1 MPTKFPIGGR
11 YQGPEWA
18 QAAGLVIRHKEKVLL
33 LLRSKGE
40 RALTWGLPAGHR
52 EDGETPLQCAIRE
65 SGEELGHLPRN
76 VYIKKK
82 WAHTIFRGTR
92 FVAWLCES
100 PILFRPAQLDKRE
113 HSLWRWYGKEEI
125 KNLKLH
131 EGAEAILK
139 KLAPDLLTK

>member
-18 QAAGLVIRHKEKVLL
+18 QAAGLVIRHKDKVLL
-33 LLRSKGE
+33 LLRKGE
-40 RALTWGLPAGHR
+40 RALTWGLPGGHR

-65 SGEELGHLPRN
+65 ADEELGHLPRN
-76 VYIKKK
+76 VQIKKK
-82 WAHTIFRGTR
+82 WAHNIFRGTR
-92 FVAWLCES
+92 FVAWLCNS
-100 PILFRPAQLDKRE
+100 PIMFKPAGFDRSE
-113 HSLWRWYGKEEI
+113 HSMWRWYGKDEI
-125 KNLKLH
+125 KMIKLH

>member
-18 QAAGLVIRHKEKVLL
+18 QAAGLVIRCKDKVLL

-40 RALTWGLPAGHR
+40 RALTWGLPGGMR
-52 EDGETPLQCAIRE
+52 DEGESPLECAIRE
-65 SGEELGHLPRN
+65 SIEELGHLPRN

-82 WAHTIFRGTR
+82 WAHNIFRGTR
-92 FVAWLCES
+92 FVCWLSES
-100 PILFRPAQLDKRE
+100 PILFKPSSLDKRE
-113 HSLWRWYGKEEI
+113 HSLWRWYSKEEI

>member
-1 MPTKFPIGGR
+1 MPIKFPIGGR

-18 QAAGLVIRHKEKVLL
+18 QAAGLVIRNKKKVLL
-33 LLRSKGE
+33 LLRKGE
-40 RALTWGLPAGHR
+40 RALTWGLPGGHR
-52 EDGETPLQCAIRE
+52 EDGESPLECAIRE
-65 SGEELGHLPRN
+65 TIEELGHLPRN

-82 WAHTIFRGTR
+82 WAHNIFRGVR
-92 FVAWLCES
+92 FVAWLAQS
-100 PILFRPAQLDKRE
+100 PIEFKPSSLDRSE

-139 KLAPDLLTK
+139 KLAPELL